1 MGTGPYQAES
11 YQVIDETY
19 FKDDYENET
28 TSVNIM
34 DGKDYKSLTITKGGK
49 EDDTESDDKES
60 EDVEHEAIQ
69 LKGNST
75 IKDENI
81 G

>member
-1 MGTGPYQAES
+1 MGADPYQSES

-34 DGKDYKSLTITKGGK
+34 DGEDSKSLTITKK
-49 EDDTESDDKES
+49 LESTENPEPD
-60 EDVEHEAIQ
+60 AIQ
-69 LKGNST
+69 LKGNKT
-75 IKDENI
+75 IKPLNPV
-81 G
+81 